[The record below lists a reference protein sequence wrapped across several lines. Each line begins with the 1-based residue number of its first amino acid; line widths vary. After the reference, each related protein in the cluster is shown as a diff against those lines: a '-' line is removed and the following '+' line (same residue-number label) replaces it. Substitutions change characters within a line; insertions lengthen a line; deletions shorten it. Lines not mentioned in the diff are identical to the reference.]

1 MHRFTQNFERRTS
14 YHFAMCQFQSHVVN
28 KFQVF
33 SEQNSR
39 MLSHRDMIICGVV
52 HNLFSVLLYTLALM
66 ASTTSSHTV
75 LVLPAVTPKENNS

>member
-28 KFQVF
+28 KFKVF

-52 HNLFSVLLYTLALM
+52 HNLFFRFALHVSVDGVNNIFPYSLGV
-66 ASTTSSHTV
+66 TSRDT
-75 LVLPAVTPKENNS
+75 